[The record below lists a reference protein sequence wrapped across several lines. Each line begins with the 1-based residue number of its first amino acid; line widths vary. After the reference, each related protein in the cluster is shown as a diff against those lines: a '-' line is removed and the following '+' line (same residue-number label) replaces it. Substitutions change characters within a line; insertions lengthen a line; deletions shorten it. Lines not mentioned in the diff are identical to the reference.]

1 MLYLGCSASLSTLN
15 DISVNFGRHTQI
27 DGIMTPMIYALL
39 PGKSP
44 TIYTRFFTLLQ
55 EHMTNF
61 NIPFHP
67 TTAFVDFEI
76 ATHNAIRSVFP
87 GIDVKEWFFST
98 SLSAY
103 GERLS
108 QQDFRYCTATM

>member
-1 MLYLGCSASLSTLN
+1 MG
-15 DISVNFGRHTQI
+15 DGQRHRLV
-27 DGIMTPMIYALL
+27 IYALL
-39 PGKSP
+39 PGKSQ
-44 TIYTRFFTLLQ
+44 TIYARFFTLLQ

-76 ATHNAIRSVFP
+76 ATHKAIRSVFP
-87 GIDVKEWFFST
+87 GIDVKGCFFT

-103 GERLS
+103 GK
-108 QQDFRYCTATM
+108 A